1 MEERQGM
8 TKKLDELANLWEKT
22 KDPIYKDLWYKFVKE
37 FAHGRAGTLDDDIRD
52 ERRGINNKNSN
63 GVHKSGNPT

>member
-1 MEERQGM
+1 MEGKQGM

-37 FAHGRAGTLDDDIRD
+37 FANGRVGTLDDDLRD
-52 ERRGINNKNSN
+52 ERTGTNNKNSN
-63 GVHKSGNPT
+63 GVQSSSDST

>member
-1 MEERQGM
+1 M

-37 FAHGRAGTLDDDIRD
+37 FANGRVGTLDDDLRD
-52 ERRGINNKNSN
+52 ERTGTNNKSST
-63 GVHKSGNPT
+63 GVCTTNDPT

>member
-1 MEERQGM
+1 MEGRQAM

-37 FAHGRAGTLDDDIRD
+37 FANGRAGTLDDDLCD
-52 ERRGINNKNSN
+52 ERRGINNKNSH
-63 GVHKSGNPT
+63 GVQPSSDST

>member
-1 MEERQGM
+1 MVERQEM

-37 FAHGRAGTLDDDIRD
+37 FGDGRAGTLDDDIRN
-52 ERRGINNKNSN
+52 ELGRINNENSD
-63 GVHKSGNPT
+63 GVQSSSDST